1 MNKTNC
7 YGCSACSIVCPKECI
22 SMEIN
27 NKGFYRPSINTLKCI
42 RCELCEKVCP
52 INQVNSKLLDETSLY
67 SAYAKDKN
75 IRNTSSSGGL
85 AYILEKKSIEENKL
99 VCGVSYNDKS
109 KKAEHI
115 VVSSTLDLESLKQS
129 KYLQSISQNGFKEVI
144 NLIRNDKNK
153 QATIIGTPCQIS
165 GLNNVLNM
173 LKLRER
179 VLLIDIFCHG
189 VPSYLLWNK
198 YLKEMSKRMKT
209 NKLNVISFRDKKYS
223 WHDYFMH
230 INGGGRRMFAQEN
243 MIPI

>member
-27 NKGFYRPSINTLKCI
+27 NNGFYRPSINTLKCI
-42 RCELCEKVCP
+42 HCGLCEKVCP

-85 AYILEKKSIEENKL
+85 AYIFEKKGIEENKL

-109 KKAEHI
+109 KEAEHI
-115 VVSSTLDLESLKQS
+115 VVSNTRDLEYLKQS

-144 NLIRNDKNK
+144 NLIRKDSNK

-179 VLLIDIFCHG
+179 VLLVDIFCHG

-198 YLKEMSKRMKT
+198 YLKEISKKMKA
-209 NKLNVISFRDKKYS
+209 KKINVISFRDKKYS

-230 INGGGRRMFAQEN
+230 INGGGADICLLKR
-243 MIPI
+243 I